1 MKLTCSYEKLLSTI
15 QDVSSV
21 VEDNMLD
28 DNMKN
33 IIFLFDK
40 QDNSVTL
47 MAINQLITYRR
58 VLPYEEYSLEITDEE
73 YKDGKLFIQLKS
85 KELINFLGSFK
96 GLRCTK
102 IDEVF
107 LETTPRGKIRC
118 VVIESSTDS
127 DGGAPSDSCWIFDN
141 LPINRNL
148 EANINLS
155 YDGELTQIDKTEV
168 QFHTN
173 NLFPSQSNVNTI
185 NGYLMFGE
193 EYVVVFN
200 THHVAFMKNLITE
213 GGIFSGIKLS
223 YKASSFLDRLVSN
236 FDNLSFAKT
245 DRHLVVKTD
254 DSEAFIVYDT
264 RLADFSNFV
273 PFERERGIILERV
286 RFKDMLK
293 RFSSL
298 TEFIN
303 FEVVPDEGVMYLKTT
318 KLETTIPILNQ
329 KALDGVASVSF
340 KVSGAG
346 ISKAIIGVNDDEFPM
361 ELRIYFQE
369 HCGNAQGL
377 CLTDSSEANYSIIKT
392 KVTYKDA
399 APSAPVPPV
408 Q

>member
-58 VLPYEEYSLEITDEE
+58 ILPYEEYSLEITDEE

-148 EANINLS
+148 EASINLV
-155 YDGELTQIDKTEV
+155 YEGEWTQIDKTEV

-173 NLFPSQSNVNTI
+173 NLFPSQTNVNTI

-264 RLADFSNFV
+264 RLADFSNLLS
-273 PFERERGIILERV
+273 E
-286 RFKDMLK
+286 
-293 RFSSL
+293 S
-298 TEFIN
+298 
-303 FEVVPDEGVMYLKTT
+303 VVLF
-318 KLETTIPILNQ
+318 L
-329 KALDGVASVSF
+329 SV
-340 KVSGAG
+340 
-346 ISKAIIGVNDDEFPM
+346 
-361 ELRIYFQE
+361 
-369 HCGNAQGL
+369 
-377 CLTDSSEANYSIIKT
+377 
-392 KVTYKDA
+392 
-399 APSAPVPPV
+399 
-408 Q
+408 